1 MAVLPELWDL
11 SFYPPDVYDLA
22 DEEGRQAQAFLQD
35 LASSCHI
42 QLIGGSIVR
51 RHDGCLYNTT
61 YIVDEEVNRVS
72 SYDKCHLFTPGG
84 EEKVFASGDHL
95 NTFFLGDIL
104 MASITCYD
112 LRFGEWVRMAALAGA
127 RILFVPAAWPHPDW
141 LIGRYSIGPG
151 LLRTSSSSSPST
163 VAVPAVTTA
172 SAAIL

>member
-72 SYDKCHLFTPGG
+72 SYAKCHLFTPGG
-84 EEKVFASGDHL
+84 EEKVFAS
-95 NTFFLGDIL
+95 
-104 MASITCYD
+104 
-112 LRFGEWVRMAALAGA
+112 
-127 RILFVPAAWPHPDW
+127 
-141 LIGRYSIGPG
+141 
-151 LLRTSSSSSPST
+151 
-163 VAVPAVTTA
+163 
-172 SAAIL
+172 